1 MLEELSIRDF
11 AIIDRLSVRFELGL
25 NLLTGETGAGKSI
38 LIGAMGFILGAK
50 ADTGIIRSGAEE
62 TLVTGVVSVA
72 GNADAVEWLGVHGM
86 EAEDGAVIIR
96 RGLKRTGRGSAY
108 IQNVPVVRQDLQEF
122 AATLVEVHGQRDGHA
137 LLKKDR
143 HRELVDRYAGIG
155 ADVEAY
161 AAAYAELCAKRKAL
175 ETMAGSE
182 AERAR
187 EIELLRF
194 AVDEIDAAAPRADE
208 EAELADEERRLS
220 QHEKLYASLSQ
231 ARELLSDAEGAVAR
245 IRKARTFLETAGAID
260 SRLADHARRLD
271 DAYYELEDLGES
283 LTSYA
288 DLLLFD
294 PARLEAIETR
304 LATLQRLK
312 RKYGADMAAV
322 IGYRSESAERLSS
335 LENWEEDRTGLE
347 RQVAAIEADVMA
359 KAERLTKMRTEAGKR
374 LEAASLAVI
383 ATLGMPN
390 ARFTVRIARFPP
402 SGGKVVVGPTGA
414 DDLEFYVSANKGE
427 PLRPLA
433 DVASGGELSRF
444 MLALK
449 TALAEDGGAPTMVF
463 DEIDTGIG
471 GEVALGVGL
480 HLAKLAVKKQVLC
493 ITHLASIAARADNH
507 LMVEKHVDGDRTVT
521 GVSRLD
527 GSDRVREIA
536 RMLSGDPSSK
546 ASLDHAADLVA
557 KLGSPRGTRCQ
568 R

>member
-62 TLVTGVVSVA
+62 TLVTGVVSVT
-72 GNADAVEWLGVHGM
+72 GNADAVAWLAEHGM

-96 RGLKRTGRGSAY
+96 RGLKRTGRGSTY
-108 IQNVPVVRQDLQEF
+108 IQNVPVVRQDLQDF
-122 AATLVEVHGQRDGHA
+122 ASKLVEVHGQRDGHA

-155 ADVEAY
+155 ADVDVY
-161 AAAYAELCAKRKAL
+161 ASAYAELCAKRKAL
-175 ETMAGSE
+175 ETMAGSD

-194 AVDEIDAAAPRADE
+194 AVEEIDAAAPRADE

-231 ARELLSDAEGAVAR
+231 ARELLSEADGAIAR
-245 IRKARTFLETAGAID
+245 IRKARTYLETAGTID
-260 SRLADHARRLD
+260 SRLSDHARRLD

-294 PARLEAIETR
+294 PARLEIIETR

-312 RKYGADMAAV
+312 RKYGVDLSAV
-322 IGYRSESAERLSS
+322 IGYRAESAERLAS

-347 RQVAAIEADVMA
+347 KQVASIEADVLA
-359 KAERLTKMRTEAGKR
+359 KAERLTKLRTEAARR
-374 LEAASLAVI
+374 LEVAALAII

-390 ARFTVRIARFPP
+390 ARFAVRIGRFPP

-480 HLAKLAVKKQVLC
+480 HLAKLALTKQVLC

-507 LMVEKHVDGDRTVT
+507 LMVEKHVEGDRTVT
-521 GVSRLD
+521 GVSRLGGD
-527 GSDRVREIA
+527 RRVREIA

-546 ASLDHAADLVA
+546 TSLDHAADLVA
-557 KLGSPRGTRCQ
+557 KLGSSRGT
-568 R
+568 